1 MSKLEDFVLPDRG
14 FVFWPVGSGDSTTIV
29 VDDQRVM
36 QVDVRQLEASSDEE
50 DPRAPVVDLLQKLLP
65 MKEGKP
71 YLAAF
76 VLTHP
81 DKDHCQG
88 FADLLEKVSIGE
100 IWLAPRVL
108 SEFDEDLCDDA
119 QAFKDEA
126 QRRIKKARRGKT
138 NSGDRVRIIGY
149 ADILEEDDYEGFP
162 EEMLTIPGNEITEID
177 GDECSSGFRAF
188 VHAPFKEDAEAERN
202 DTSIALQVTL
212 RAESTSCRALLFG
225 DLSNPTVN
233 RIFSYSDQQDLEWN
247 VMLAPHHCSKTVMYV
262 PDDDG
267 NDVLDRKLMSRFEEA
282 GSECRY
288 IVSSSEPIPS
298 SNQSG
303 DNPPHARAKNRYE
316 EIVEQGHFVCTQ
328 EHPSEEAPEPIVIR
342 VTENGCDKDSV
353 QGSNSRASESI
364 PAALLGA
371 RGGDTPP
378 TTEVGFGTS

>member
-1 MSKLEDFVLPDRG
+1 MSKLENFALPDRG
-14 FVFWPVGSGDSTTIV
+14 FVFWPVGSGDSATIV
-29 VDDQRVM
+29 VDDQHVM
-36 QVDVRQLEASSDEE
+36 QVDVRQLESSSEDD

-65 MKEGKP
+65 KKDGKP
-71 YLAAF
+71 YLATF

-88 FADLLEKVSIGE
+88 FADLLEVVSIGE

-108 SEFDEDLCDDA
+108 SEFDEDLCEDA
-119 QAFKDEA
+119 QVFKDEA
-126 QRRIKKARRGKT
+126 QRRIQKARRGET

-149 ADILEEDDYEGFP
+149 ADILDEDDFEGFP
-162 EEMLTIPGNEITEID
+162 EEMLTTPGGEITEID

-188 VHAPFKEDAEAERN
+188 VHAPFKDDAEAERN

-212 RAESTSCRALLFG
+212 KADDTCCRALLFG
-225 DLSNPTVN
+225 DLSNPTIN
-233 RIFSYSDQQDLEWN
+233 RIFACSADDDLEWN

-262 PDDDG
+262 PDDNGDE
-267 NDVLDRKLMSRFEEA
+267 VLDRELMSKIEDA
-282 GSECRY
+282 GRDCRY

-328 EHPSEEAPEPIVIR
+328 EHPSEKAPEPIVIR
-342 VTENGCDKDSV
+342 VTANGCDKDSV
-353 QGSNSRASESI
+353 QESNSMTSESLLT
-364 PAALLGA
+364 ALLNA
-371 RGGDTPP
+371 RGDDSPP
-378 TTEVGFGTS
+378 NTEVGFGAS

>member
-1 MSKLEDFVLPDRG
+1 MSKLEDFTLPDRG

-29 VDDQRVM
+29 VDDEHVV
-36 QVDVRQLEASSDEE
+36 QVDVRQLEASSEGD

-65 MKEGKP
+65 TKDGKP

-88 FADLLEKVSIGE
+88 FADLQEQVSIGE

-119 QAFKDEA
+119 QVFKDEA
-126 QRRIKKARRGKT
+126 QRRINQARRGKT
-138 NSGDRVRIIGY
+138 DSGDRVRIIGY
-149 ADILEEDDYEGFP
+149 ADILEEDEYEGFP
-162 EEMLTIPGNEITEID
+162 EEMLTIPGNKITEID
-177 GDECSSGFRAF
+177 GEECSSGFRAF

-212 RAESTSCRALLFG
+212 NAEGAACRALLFG
-225 DLSNPTVN
+225 DLSNSTVN

-247 VMLAPHHCSKTVMYV
+247 VLLAPHHCSKTVMYV
-262 PDDDG
+262 PDEDG
-267 NDVLDRKLMSRFEEA
+267 DEVLDSELMSKIEDA
-282 GSECRY
+282 GMECRY

-298 SNQSG
+298 RNQSG

-316 EIVEQGHFVCTQ
+316 EIVEQDHFICTQ

-342 VTENGCDKDSV
+342 VTDSGCDKDSV
-353 QGSNSRASESI
+353 EGSNSMASEGV

-371 RGGDTPP
+371 RGDDSPP
-378 TTEVGFGTS
+378 TSEVGFGSV